1 MRRKALI
8 QIMVTNLIFN
18 AYECFWLFV
27 DTALH
32 VSLGYKSTRRRSKQH
47 SVLHFHSVLPLLEQL
62 QVLFIDIEEDESFE
76 MCKLQSAEGDSK

>member
-18 AYECFWLFV
+18 DYECVWLFV

-32 VSLGYKSTRRRSKQH
+32 VSLGYKSMRRSKQH
-47 SVLHFHSVLPLLEQL
+47 SVLHFHSVLSLLEQL

>member
-8 QIMVTNLIFN
+8 PIMFTNLIFN

-27 DTALH
+27 DTAIR
-32 VSLGYKSTRRRSKQH
+32 VSLGYKSTRRSKHH
-47 SVLHFHSVLPLLEQL
+47 SVLHFHLVLPLLEQL

-76 MCKLQSAEGDSK
+76 IYKLQSAEGDSK

>member
-8 QIMVTNLIFN
+8 QIMVSNLIFN

-32 VSLGYKSTRRRSKQH
+32 VSLSYKSTRRTSKQH

-62 QVLFIDIEEDESFE
+62 QVLFIDIEEDKRFE
-76 MCKLQSAEGDSK
+76 MYKLQSAEGDSK